1 MHGRAIKTTPYGAR
15 NYNCRNAVVC
25 TFTYTHTHTQTHDYW
40 SFKGKLYARN
50 FIRRSG
56 NTIKIQ
62 QRIAGFFLL
71 RQTKFITKGRQE
83 NLQKSE

>member
-1 MHGRAIKTTPYGAR
+1 MHGSRAIKTTPYGAQ

-25 TFTYTHTHTQTHDYW
+25 TFTYTHRHIHDYW

-50 FIRRSG
+50 FIRRAG

-71 RQTKFITKGRQE
+71 KQTKFITKRKQE
-83 NLQKSE
+83 NLKKSE